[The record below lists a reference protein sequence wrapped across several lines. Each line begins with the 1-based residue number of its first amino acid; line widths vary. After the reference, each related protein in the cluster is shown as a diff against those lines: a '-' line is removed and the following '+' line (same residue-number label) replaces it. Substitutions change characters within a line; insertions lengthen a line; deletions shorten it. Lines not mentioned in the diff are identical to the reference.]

1 MLIQKKST
9 LRGEK
14 QNNEIINDTSIRKLN
29 AQKNKIPFQVKK

>member
-29 AQKNKIPFQVKK
+29 A